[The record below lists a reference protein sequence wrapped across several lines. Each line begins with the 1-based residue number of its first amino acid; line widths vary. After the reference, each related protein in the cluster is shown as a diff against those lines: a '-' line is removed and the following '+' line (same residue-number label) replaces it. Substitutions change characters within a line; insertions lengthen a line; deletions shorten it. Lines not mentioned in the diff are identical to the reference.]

1 VDGTDAAGAV
11 YVFTRSGD
19 AWTQRAELTAPT
31 PWNTA
36 DPVPGCGHTLVRL
49 SVLDARGRVLTRA
62 STLPVTTNASHTVRV
77 RTAGLAPGT
86 YRVAWRAVGAAGNVQ
101 RGVTHG
107 TLTVR

>member
-1 VDGTDAAGAV
+1 
-11 YVFTRSGD
+11 
-19 AWTQRAELTAPT
+19 
-31 PWNTA
+31 
-36 DPVPGCGHTLVRL
+36 
-49 SVLDARGRVLTRA
+49 
-62 STLPVTTNASHTVRV
+62 VTTNASHTVRV